1 MGSWRERNYECDF
14 FAQAE
19 GMAGVSQEGK
29 ATHSRIVS
37 QRLEDLL
44 HFALVLLSERVEVNL
59 GESARD
65 AAVV

>member
-1 MGSWRERNYECDF
+1 MGSWRERKYECDF
-14 FAQAE
+14 FAQTE